1 MYLSA
6 KICFLSIFS
15 FVFFQNTQS
24 DESIFQQKMQL
35 PKGNS
40 LTETVL
46 NVAHSFEGTPY
57 VSNTLEKEGQE
68 SLVLNLRAL
77 DCVTFVENT
86 LAIALTKRNNGTFE
100 QYKQY
105 LTKIRYRNGRING
118 YPSRLHYFTDALH
131 EAAVNGYLT
140 DVTQKCGGTPYRKVI
155 NYMSTHTAESIQIT
169 TLPDKARILAAEND
183 INQRKL
189 YYIQK
194 NKIRFLEQNIQ
205 SGDVIA
211 TTTAM
216 NGMDVTH
223 TGFAV
228 LKKGRVHFLHASY
241 NHKKVLLTTEPL
253 TAYMLQKK
261 SQSGIIVYRVKE

>member
-194 NKIRFLEQNIQ
+194 NKIQFLEQNIQ